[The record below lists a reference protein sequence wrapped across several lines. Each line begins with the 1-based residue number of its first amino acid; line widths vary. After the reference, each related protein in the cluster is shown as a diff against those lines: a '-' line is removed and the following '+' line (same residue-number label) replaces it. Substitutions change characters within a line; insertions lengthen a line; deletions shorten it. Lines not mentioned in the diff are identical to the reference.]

1 MFEARETFKA
11 VHQGCLEL
19 VQPPEAVPF
28 ISRTEFRETRQTPV
42 VAEGCWK
49 LRVSPPR
56 HHHLCLPFPVS
67 CSPLM
72 NYSQSMDWLG
82 ILGLFV
88 GVIGTFIGIFG
99 AAWGIWQWLDSK
111 QKGDVM
117 IGFLHGLKTGE
128 LNPLQL
134 EQVNDML
141 ARFDPPRKAR
151 CLAKRNTAG
160 SS

>member
-1 MFEARETFKA
+1 MERRIIAA
-11 VHQGCLEL
+11 VTG
-19 VQPPEAVPF
+19 
-28 ISRTEFRETRQTPV
+28 RDQTPNERSS
-42 VAEGCWK
+42 AGPGACGGGRLLEALG
-49 LRVSPPR
+49 LSFLSSSPLSP
-56 HHHLCLPFPVS
+56 LVS

-82 ILGLFV
+82 ILGFFV
-88 GVIGTFIGIFG
+88 GVIGTFVGIFG

-111 QKGDVM
+111 QKGDVKL
-117 IGFLHGLKTGE
+117 GFLHGLKAGE

-141 ARFDPPRKAR
+141 ARFDPPRKAQ
-151 CLAKRNTAG
+151 CVPTKNTAG

>member
-1 MFEARETFKA
+1 MKTSFFCSNGTADYRRRHRKRPDTKREIVSRSRCLWWGKA
-11 VHQGCLEL
+11 AASSGCLLL
-19 VQPPEAVPF
+19 VIITF
-28 ISRTEFRETRQTPV
+28 
-42 VAEGCWK
+42 
-49 LRVSPPR
+49 VS
-56 HHHLCLPFPVS
+56 LVS

-82 ILGLFV
+82 ILGFFV
-88 GVIGTFIGIFG
+88 GVIGTFVGIFG

-117 IGFLHGLKTGE
+117 IGFLHGLKAGE

-141 ARFDPPRKAR
+141 ARFDPPRKAQ
-151 CLAKRNTAG
+151 CVPTKNTAG